1 MPDIGAITQIIGTLG
16 FPIAAC
22 IAMFSMLNKEREAHK
37 EEMNE
42 LKQALANNTLAL
54 QSLADKLD
62 K

>member
-1 MPDIGAITQIIGTLG
+1 MDVGTITQIIGSLG

-22 IAMFSMLNKEREAHK
+22 VAMFSMLNKEREAHK

-42 LKQALANNTLAL
+42 LKQALNNNTLAL

>member
-1 MPDIGAITQIIGTLG
+1 MDIGTITQVIGSLG

-22 IAMFSMLNKEREAHK
+22 VAMFSMLNKEREAHK

-42 LKQALANNTLAL
+42 LKLALANNTLAL